1 MSDSSPAAKT
11 AFLFPGQG
19 AQFVGM
25 GKELYAELPA
35 VKALFDRAGE
45 ILGFDLKHLCFEGPA
60 EALEATDIS
69 QPAIFVASLA
79 ALESLK
85 ATQPD
90 VVANAQGAAGL
101 SLGEYTA
108 LVFAG
113 AMDFETALKVVRRR
127 GQLMQ
132 AAAVASPSGMTSLL
146 GLDEAKVDG
155 VIAEVAPHGRLW
167 KANMLGPGNIV
178 VSGEKAALAQVEAP
192 ALAAGAMKVI
202 PLAVAGA
209 FHSPLMKPADEKLG
223 EVLTA
228 ATIHSPRMPVYA
240 NVDTSVHTTPDEI
253 RQRLVNQ
260 VTGGVLWEGCIRQML
275 ADGYTRFY
283 EVGPGRVLTGL
294 LKRIDRK
301 VPCETIPAR

>member
-1 MSDSSPAAKT
+1 MPKI

-25 GKELYAELPA
+25 GRELDGEVPA

-45 ILGFDLKHLCFEGPA
+45 ILGIDLRRLCIEGPA
-60 EALEATDIS
+60 DALEATDVS

-85 ATQPD
+85 TTNPQ
-90 VVANAQGAAGL
+90 VVAAGEGAAGL

-113 AMDFETALKVVRRR
+113 AMDFDAGLKVVRRR
-127 GQLMQ
+127 GQAMQ
-132 AAAVASPSGMTSLL
+132 AAALASPSGMTSVL
-146 GLDEAKVDG
+146 GLNESAVDELCRRL
-155 VIAEVAPHGRLW
+155 EPLGRLW
-167 KANMLGPGNIV
+167 KANLLGPGNIV
-178 VSGEKAALAQVEAP
+178 VSGDASALEHLAP
-192 ALAAGAMKVI
+192 IATELGAMKVV

-209 FHSPLMKPADEKLG
+209 FHSPLMKPADDQLAQ
-223 EVLTA
+223 VLAETPIA
-228 ATIHSPRMPVYA
+228 PPRIPVYA
-240 NVDTSVHTTPDEI
+240 NVDASAHNSPDDL
-253 RQRLVNQ
+253 RRTLVAQ
-260 VTGGVLWEGCIRQML
+260 VYQGVRWEESMRRML
-275 ADGYTRFY
+275 ADGFDTFY

-301 VPCETIPAR
+301 VPCTSVPSR